1 MKYELTLGHLY
12 GSLMNTYGD
21 DGNIIALKKRCEW
34 RGIKVIVKEISLGD
48 KIKKGE
54 FDLYFFGG
62 GQDQAQVEV
71 SKDLVSGAKGQVLRE
86 ELERGVP
93 VLSICGGY
101 QLLGAYY
108 EPQKGPKIEG
118 LGFFPLYTQ

>member
-34 RGIKVIVKEISLGD
+34 RGIKVTVKEIPIGN

-62 GQDQAQVEV
+62 GQDQAQIAISE
-71 SKDLVSGAKGQVLRE
+71 DLIKNKAKTLGAD
-86 ELERGVP
+86 LERGVP
-93 VLSICGGY
+93 MLAICGGY
-101 QLLGAYY
+101 QLLGEYY

-118 LGFFPLYTQ
+118 LGLLPVST